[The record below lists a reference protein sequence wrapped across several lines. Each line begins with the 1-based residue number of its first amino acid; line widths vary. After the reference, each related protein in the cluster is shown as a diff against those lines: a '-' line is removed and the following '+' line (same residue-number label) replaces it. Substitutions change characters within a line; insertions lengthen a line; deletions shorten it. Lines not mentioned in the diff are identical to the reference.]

1 MKKTLFATATAA
13 VLFVAVSPAF
23 AQSYD
28 PDVGSGNLTQ
38 WFDNSDRR
46 HPNAD
51 VNVPYDAY
59 GSYAQVPGGYPTR
72 PAVRQERS
80 RRLFDNF

>member
-1 MKKTLFATATAA
+1 MKKALFAAATAA
-13 VLFVAVSPAF
+13 VLFVAASPAF

-51 VNVPYDAY
+51 VTVPNNAY
-59 GSYAQVPGGYPTR
+59 GSYAQVPGGYR
-72 PAVRQERS
+72 ARRAVRQE